1 MKKMTIEE
9 VEKNGWLAYKY
20 IRGSQSYGLA
30 TPESDTDYGGV
41 FILPEEYLKGLRSN
55 YVEQVSDEKSDI
67 VYYEIG
73 RWMELLLKGN
83 PNVLESLFIPEDCII
98 GNIHPSVQLILDNKE
113 KFLTKEC
120 FNPLV
125 GYAKSQIIKHK
136 GLNKKINIPE
146 DFQRKD
152 ILDFCYTFNK
162 QGSQPIKD
170 FLEEH
175 NLDQKYCGL
184 VKIPNAYY
192 TYGVY
197 YDFAA
202 YFKFENKM
210 DGIKE
215 ERINNWDDITVV
227 CWDGLCQRF
236 STYDWSKIKE
246 RIKNKE
252 FFHYKGI
259 VEPDEITKS
268 NEVRLSS
275 IPKGEETICF
285 MSYNRDA
292 YVGHCID
299 YKEWTEWKKNR
310 NPVRYENN
318 KGHQFDSKNM
328 MHSIRLMTMGI
339 ELAEGKGF
347 NVRRTGKD
355 REHLLAIRNHEMS
368 YEDIMQ
374 EAEEL
379 NSIFNEKVKSSTLP
393 DSINYDFVN
402 NLLIQARNIY

>member
-20 IRGSQSYGLA
+20 IRGSQTYGLN

-41 FILPEEYLKGLRSN
+41 FILPEEYLKGLRSK
-55 YVEQVSDEKSDI
+55 YVEQVSDAKGDI

-98 GNIHPSVQLILDNKE
+98 GDIHPAVQLILDNKE
-113 KFLTKEC
+113 RFLTKEC
-120 FNPLV
+120 FNPLI

-136 GLNKKINIPE
+136 GLHKKINIPE
-146 DFQRKD
+146 DFKRKD
-152 ILDFCYTFNK
+152 ILDFCYTFKN
-162 QGSQPIKD
+162 QGSQPIKE

-175 NLDQKYCGL
+175 HLDQRYCGL
-184 VKIPNAYY
+184 VSIPNMKDMF
-192 TYGVY
+192 GVY

-202 YFKFENKM
+202 YFKFENIDWYQTIFETDTPIFPYDMFIDDYEVSNILK
-210 DGIKE
+210 
-215 ERINNWDDITVV
+215 RID
-227 CWDGLCQRF
+227 
-236 STYDWSKIKE
+236 
-246 RIKNKE
+246 NKE

-259 VEPDEITKS
+259 VEPDELTKS

-275 IPKGEETICF
+275 IPKGEMPICF
-285 MSYNRDA
+285 MEYNKDA
-292 YVGHCID
+292 YIGHCID
-299 YKEWTEWKKNR
+299 YKEWSEWKKNR

-318 KGHQFDSKNM
+318 KGHNYDSKNM
-328 MHSIRLMTMGI
+328 AHSIRLMTMGV

-347 NVRRTGKD
+347 NVRRTND
-355 REHLLAIRNHEMS
+355 REHLLAIRNHEMP
-368 YEDIMQ
+368 YEDIMK

-379 NSIFNEKVKSSTLP
+379 NSIFQEKVKSTSLP
-393 DSINYDFVN
+393 DSIDYDFVN
-402 NLLIQARNIY
+402 NLLIQARGLS